1 MKKLYLVNLL
11 FFLLANCFG
20 NAGVFRGSG
29 QTPTLEKTEDVQMVE
44 EEIIMT
50 PRESKYPVDTSARNL
65 DKMDFQCRFIL
76 RNLSN
81 KQVVLQVGFPLDS
94 EALRYTKKED
104 IDTAKIIA
112 QYNFSAKAKNKKFP
126 IRFVPWDRE
135 KKFSQLF
142 LWDMTF
148 EPNEDIELLVNYT
161 MEGYMGMATTIRN
174 RDWRNRKQY
183 NCEYLQCLTTG
194 IGQSQF
200 YVTETGSSWAG
211 EIEKAVFRYYPY
223 EFEGYLAKRGAWEES
238 KKKRQERLEKFAK
251 NLNRREYLLSP
262 DMPMIREWKPEFK
275 MWQVKQGKNKQDN
288 CLELVYQP
296 YKPQKKDNI
305 QIGYI
310 FVAMPQNIEQFENYC
325 LSIKTN
331 LEKFAKAIEAAKT
344 KNPQQYEKF
353 LKDSKIIE
361 YDSSV
366 RKNVA
371 DVVLEFYGIARNN
384 AEIADFLAD
393 QVWYPVENAPQI
405 AEDYKQFLLE
415 ISEAQ

>member
-50 PRESKYPVDTSARNL
+50 PRESKYPVDTSAKNL

-238 KKKRQERLEKFAK
+238 K
-251 NLNRREYLLSP
+251 
-262 DMPMIREWKPEFK
+262 
-275 MWQVKQGKNKQDN
+275 
-288 CLELVYQP
+288 
-296 YKPQKKDNI
+296 
-305 QIGYI
+305 
-310 FVAMPQNIEQFENYC
+310 
-325 LSIKTN
+325 
-331 LEKFAKAIEAAKT
+331 
-344 KNPQQYEKF
+344 
-353 LKDSKIIE
+353 
-361 YDSSV
+361 
-366 RKNVA
+366 
-371 DVVLEFYGIARNN
+371 
-384 AEIADFLAD
+384 
-393 QVWYPVENAPQI
+393 
-405 AEDYKQFLLE
+405 
-415 ISEAQ
+415 